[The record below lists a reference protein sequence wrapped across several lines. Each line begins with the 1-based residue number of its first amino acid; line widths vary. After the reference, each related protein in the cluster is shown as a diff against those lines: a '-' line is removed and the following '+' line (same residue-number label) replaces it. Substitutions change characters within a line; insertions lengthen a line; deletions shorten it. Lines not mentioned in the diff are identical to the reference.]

1 MPVPLAAYSNV
12 QLVHAKTASG
22 PGHPSPTRSHDFD
35 YHDDSDRL
43 GVGAASNFCVTGTG
57 AQVQVKIG
65 LTSNDHDS
73 GSQPEARSCSWT
85 PGPTRTRSLNLNTP
99 VGPCGSS
106 LPPSHWQAQAVTVP
120 PSELEAETASPQVV
134 GLGGY
139 LDSESEST
147 GRPGLGCAPCHGV
160 GGGPGVPV
168 QPEQDAHGQLLRT
181 SAKRLYDENQDLLA
195 QNKVRKTVR

>member
-85 PGPTRTRSLNLNTP
+85 PGPTRTRSLNAP

-106 LPPSHWQAQAVTVP
+106 LPQAQAVTVP
-120 PSELEAETASPQVV
+120 PCQLEAETASPQVGFV
-134 GLGGY
+134 GY
-139 LDSESEST
+139 LESKSESS
-147 GRPGLGCAPCHGV
+147 GRPECAPCHGV

-168 QPEQDAHGQLLRT
+168 QPEQDAHGQLLRS